1 MSALMPVALA
11 FLAMGAVAIA
21 APDRVLALV
30 DVPRL
35 PWAARS
41 EVRAVYGGFGLAV
54 GGLLLAAPALPAWRA
69 GIVVT
74 VAVALLGMA
83 GGRLA
88 GLLLD
93 RRLPAWPAGFLAT
106 ELLLA
111 ALLLSTL

>member
-1 MSALMPVALA
+1 MSALIAVALA

-35 PWAARS
+35 PWAARN

-93 RRLPAWPAGFLAT
+93 RRLPGWPAGFLVA
-106 ELLLA
+106 ELLLSA
-111 ALLLSTL
+111 WLLWTL

>member
-1 MSALMPVALA
+1 MSALILVALA
-11 FLAMGAVAIA
+11 FLIMGVVAIA

-35 PWAARS
+35 PWAARN

-54 GGLLLAAPALPAWRA
+54 GGLLLAAPAQPAWRA

-88 GLLLD
+88 GLVLD
-93 RRLPAWPAGFLAT
+93 RRLPGWPAGFLVA
-106 ELLLA
+106 ELLLSV
-111 ALLLSTL
+111 LLLSAF